1 MMVRVKIL
9 VPNENTKKVCIF
21 HSSKIIILMTN
32 EFGGIDP
39 FSYLGYLDG
48 IFELDHC
55 EFHPLGPN
63 ILIFHH
69 SPFKITN
76 I

>member
-1 MMVRVKIL
+1 
-9 VPNENTKKVCIF
+9 
-21 HSSKIIILMTN
+21 MTN